1 MKSLAA
7 SLLLATFALTGA
19 VQAVDRK
26 TLFLDKM
33 DGFEVYIERAIQRQE
48 LNIELIEEI
57 EHPDLKAMLGKRF
70 KSVYA
75 EVMYRKNTGRME
87 DSTLTVVDVKTGKP
101 ILQHNFLMGG
111 DEASK
116 QRNADEFV
124 RKVKDLVDKNP

>member
-1 MKSLAA
+1 MRALAA
-7 SLLLATFALTGA
+7 SLLLATFAFTGSLLA
-19 VQAVDRK
+19 VNRK

-48 LNIELIEEI
+48 LNVELIEEA

-75 EVMYRKNTGRME
+75 EVLYRKNTGRFE
-87 DSTLTVVDVKTGKP
+87 DSTLTVVDMKTGKP
-101 ILQHNFLMGG
+101 VLQHNFLMGG
-111 DEASK
+111 SEDAK

-124 RKVKDLVDKNP
+124 RKVKELLEKQ

>member
-19 VQAVDRK
+19 LQAVDRK

-48 LNIELIEEI
+48 LNLELIEEI

-75 EVMYRKNTGRME
+75 EVMYRKNTGRTE
-87 DSTLTVVDVKTGKP
+87 DSTLTVVDMKTGKP
-101 ILQHNFLMGG
+101 VLQHNFQMGG
-111 DEASK
+111 SEDAK

-124 RKVKDLVDKNP
+124 RKVKELVEKK